1 MTMAWSSCR
10 STGGG
15 HLESRQMTRR
25 RPLRLLFRRTCARLM
40 NGEDQCKK
48 TEAAVTHSI
57 V

>member
-1 MTMAWSSCR
+1 MTMARSSCR